1 MLLKIGILTLGF
13 FLSITTSFA
22 QKNTI
27 SQNHKHFEIINVGSK
42 YAKNQIDSA
51 MEKADWCGYFNNTS
65 RLKLNFDDGTVVEL
79 LSGEEDF
86 DLKTHLNENCFQSE
100 VIEDKGLF
108 KIHESGTLVKMLSA
122 RNTSKN

>member
-1 MLLKIGILTLGF
+1 MLLKIGIFTLGF
-13 FLSITTSFA
+13 LLLITTSFA

-27 SQNHKHFEIINVGSK
+27 AQNHKHFEIINIGSK

-51 MEKADWCGYFNNTS
+51 MEKADWCGYFNSTS
-65 RLKLNFDDGTVVEL
+65 RLTLNFDDGTVVEL

-108 KIHESGTLVKMLSA
+108 KIHESGILVKMLSA